1 MGPER
6 VEPLVL
12 LLCGYHAEQVLESAL
27 KQGIALHVEEH
38 VTGIRPW
45 QAGESATRLGLKE
58 VVDPLARPALACLQP
73 GLMAEAL
80 QGPRLD
86 ACAARATTPPRQTR
100 EGRGSGGGW
109 VGKRWLGTCR

>member
-38 VTGIRPW
+38 VTGIRLW

-58 VVDPLARPALACLQP
+58 VVDPLARLPLACLQP
-73 GLMAEAL
+73 GLIAGEL
-80 QGPRLD
+80 QRLLLV
-86 ACAARATTPPRQTR
+86 ACDARARSQRRQSR
-100 EGRGSGGGW
+100 EVRPICLAQRLGIDR
-109 VGKRWLGTCR
+109 KR

>member
-38 VTGIRPW
+38 VTGIRLW

-58 VVDPLARPALACLQP
+58 VVAPPARLALACLQP

-80 QGPRLD
+80 QGLRLD
-86 ACAARATTPPRQTR
+86 ACDARARSPRRQDR
-100 EGRGSGGGW
+100 KS
-109 VGKRWLGTCR
+109 VV